1 MLTMNIIEKKNKK
14 EQCER
19 ELNSLNSQ
27 KNQLNNK
34 KNNYINDKQ
43 RVNENIEKIYKD
55 ITITVLNLINIS
67 KRIQNMAMNKFHIE
81 IENEYIES
89 LIERVEQ
96 IDIKDKSQIM
106 KLKEFK
112 RYNEIYQGLKDISS
126 DDLILNGS
134 EYYLNQLKL
143 I

>member
-1 MLTMNIIEKKNKK
+1 M
-14 EQCER
+14 
-19 ELNSLNSQ
+19 
-27 KNQLNNK
+27 NNK

-67 KRIQNMAMNKFHIE
+67 KRIQNMAMNQCHIE